1 MSISSLSSSSDLRTS
16 LLSNT
21 GSVSARRTRQQDT
34 EASALAALMSTGQQQ
49 TQPVS
54 FRDALEDKL
63 TAAVEAGNLSQDDAD
78 LIRQAMDQLDQQIQ
92 QGKGPGK
99 GQGPDPS
106 EMFSALDANGDG
118 SLTEEEFVAGRPDDV
133 SEEQAQAFYAELAG
147 DTTSGLS
154 LDQFASALASSR
166 PEDRAGGAGRPDPT
180 QMFSDLDADGDG
192 VLTKEEFVAGRP
204 DDVSEDD
211 AGALYDKL
219 AGENS
224 SGLSQQQFAD
234 AMSQAGA
241 QAAGGAGGPPPAGG
255 GGGGGGSSEEK
266 TEVSRTSTTSG
277 NQTVTVITYSD
288 GSTETTTEPAAA
300 SGTSATASAS
310 STSSSSD
317 SVASRLMALLQ
328 TLGGGDGSGM
338 SFLKT
343 AMTGRMVDVRA

>member
-1 MSISSLSSSSDLRTS
+1 MST
-16 LLSNT
+16 
-21 GSVSARRTRQQDT
+21 RRTRQQDT

-54 FRDALEDKL
+54 FRDALEEKL

-147 DTTSGLS
+147 DTTTGLS

-166 PEDRAGGAGRPDPT
+166 PEDRVGGASRPDPT

-192 VLTKEEFVAGRP
+192 ILTKEEFVAGRP

-234 AMSQAGA
+234 AMSQAGT
-241 QAAGGAGGPPPAGG
+241 QVAGEAGGPPPAGG
-255 GGGGGGSSEEK
+255 GGGGGGSSSEEK

-277 NQTVTVITYSD
+277 SQTVTVITYSD